1 MNMQVKIDATN
12 FKFPQPKYH
21 FGQEL
26 SDSQGDKAIIVGI
39 KCNTEQWEY
48 EPWYPELGCLG
59 NWISEEELDRIAIDI
74 NSSPVQLSLLPESSP
89 SVVE

>member
-1 MNMQVKIDATN
+1 MQVKIDAIN

-21 FGQEL
+21 FGQKL
-26 SDSQGDKAIIVGI
+26 VDSQGDKAIIVGM

-59 NWISEEELDRIAIDI
+59 NWISEEELDKIAIDI
-74 NSSPVQLSLLPESSP
+74 NSSPVQLSLLPESLP
-89 SVVE
+89 NVVE